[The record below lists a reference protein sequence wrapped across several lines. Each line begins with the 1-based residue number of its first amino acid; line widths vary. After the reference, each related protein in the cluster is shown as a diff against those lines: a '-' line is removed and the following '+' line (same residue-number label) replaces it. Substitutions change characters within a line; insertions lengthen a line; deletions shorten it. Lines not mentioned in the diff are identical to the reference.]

1 MTATRDR
8 RTVAA
13 AEAGRVPWNERAVFG
28 SSRGIV
34 WWAAVLLALV
44 VTIIGV
50 VVDVISQGKPG
61 TIFQV
66 CFVLGCVVAVGWVQR
81 KSLFG
86 PMVQPPLILAITVP
100 AVMMLHPGAGG
111 GSALTTTRVVAM
123 ATPLI
128 TNFLVMAGTTV
139 ATILIGVFR
148 LFTQRRPRGVGSTPP
163 RQEFVDH
170 PPRRSPAP
178 RANPPQGQRARP
190 PAPPTRAMPPQG
202 GPRGRE
208 QSFDDW

>member
-50 VVDVISQGKPG
+50 VVDVMSQGKPG

-66 CFVLGCVVAVGWVQR
+66 CFVLGCVVAVGWVRR

-86 PMVQPPLILAITVP
+86 PMVQPPLILAIAVP
-100 AVMMLHPGAGG
+100 GAMMLHSGAGG
-111 GSALTTTRVVAM
+111 GGGLTTRAFAV

-128 TNFLVMAGTTV
+128 GNFLVMAGTTV

-148 LFTQRRPRGVGSTPP
+148 LVTQRRPRGVRSTPP
-163 RQEFVDH
+163 RQEFADR
-170 PPRRSPAP
+170 PPRRNPAP
-178 RANPPQGQRARP
+178 QGTPPQGQRSRQ

-202 GPRGRE
+202 GQRGRE
-208 QSFDDW
+208 QSFEDW